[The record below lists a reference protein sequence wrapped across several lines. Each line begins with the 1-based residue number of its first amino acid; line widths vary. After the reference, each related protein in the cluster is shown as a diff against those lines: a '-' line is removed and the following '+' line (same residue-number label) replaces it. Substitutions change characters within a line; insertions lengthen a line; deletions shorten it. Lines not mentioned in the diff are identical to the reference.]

1 MLDIRKDK
9 EIDPF
14 NLENEAANQPAQL
27 YDYSRELAQSEK
39 ELTHLKNKHKV
50 LVADIMKDCYNQGKT
65 PDGAKATE
73 KAIVAVVDTDAGIVS
88 SLEEIAELD
97 YEVKLLKAAVS
108 AIDAKRSMIKVLD
121 NLDARQYYNSTG
133 EAKGADAQESMDSY
147 LNKED

>member
-14 NLENEAANQPAQL
+14 NLEKEAANQPSQL
-27 YDYSRELAQSEK
+27 YDYSKELAQSEK
-39 ELTHLKNKHKV
+39 ELTHLKNAHKV
-50 LVADIMKDCYNQGKT
+50 IVADIMKDCYNNGKT

-73 KAIVAVVDTDAGIVS
+73 KAIVAVVDSNEEVNA
-88 SLEEIAELD
+88 SLSAIADLE

-121 NLDARQYYNSTG
+121 NLDARQYYNSTT
-133 EAKGADAQESMDSY
+133 EGARADQVQDHMNEM
-147 LNKED
+147 LN

>member
-14 NLENEAANQPAQL
+14 NLEKEAANQPSQL
-27 YDYSRELAQSEK
+27 YDYSKELAQSEK

-73 KAIVAVVDTDAGIVS
+73 KAINAVVDSDEEVNT
-88 SLEEIAELD
+88 SLEEIADLE

-121 NLDARQYYNSTG
+121 NLDARQYYNSNRENTR
-133 EAKGADAQESMDSY
+133 ADQVQDQMNEM
-147 LNKED
+147 LNQ